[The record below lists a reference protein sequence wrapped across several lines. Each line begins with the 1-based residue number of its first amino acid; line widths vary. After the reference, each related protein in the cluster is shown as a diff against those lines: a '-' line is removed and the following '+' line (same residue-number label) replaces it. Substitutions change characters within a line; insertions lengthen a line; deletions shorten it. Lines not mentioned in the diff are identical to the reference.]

1 MEVLI
6 CFVLIFSYDF
16 FNFFYEGCKV
26 PQKQLLELLSGI
38 SSGKVGMDCSVVKL
52 RQKDLYMVSTVDFF
66 YPSVDDPFAQGK
78 IACANVL
85 SDLYSFGISECDN
98 MLMIMGLSRDMAEAE
113 RFIVSREIIKGFNEL
128 AEKEGGTEVTGGQ
141 TVLNPWPI
149 IGGVAMS
156 VVSKDEFILPVNAR
170 PGNIIILTKPLGT
183 QLAVNLHQWL
193 KTGNTDK
200 IEGVIHKLSLSDED
214 VSFVYHFAMLSMSK
228 LNRHA
233 SRLMM
238 KHQALAATDVT
249 GFGIMGHAQNLA
261 ENQNE
266 KVDFI
271 LHSLPCIPHTPS
283 ISTLAPGFRFHLG
296 YSAETSGGLF
306 ICLENK
312 QVALDFIADLSAID
326 PQWPAYIIGDVV
338 PASGPKNTAKFSDDI
353 RFFEVETDP

>member
-1 MEVLI
+1 
-6 CFVLIFSYDF
+6 
-16 FNFFYEGCKV
+16 
-26 PQKQLLELLSGI
+26 
-38 SSGKVGMDCSVVKL
+38 MDCSVVKL

-98 MLMIMGLSRDMAEAE
+98 MLMILGLSRDMGEEE
-113 RFIVSREIIKGFNEL
+113 RFIVAREIIKGFNHL
-128 AEKEGGTEVTGGQ
+128 AINDGETDVTGGQ

-156 VVSKDEFILPVNAR
+156 VVSSDEFILPVNSK
-170 PGNIIILTKPLGT
+170 PGNVIILTKPLGT

-193 KTGNTDK
+193 KTGNKDK
-200 IEGVIHKLSLSDED
+200 IEGVINKLNLSDDE
-214 VSFVYHFAMLSMSK
+214 VSYVYHFAMLSMSK

-233 SRLMM
+233 AKLMI
-238 KHQALAATDVT
+238 KHKALAATDVT

-266 KVDFI
+266 KVDFL
-271 LHSLPCIPHTPS
+271 LHRLPCIRHTPD
-283 ISTLAPGFRFHLG
+283 IATLAPGFKFSLG

-306 ICLENK
+306 ICLPDEN
-312 QVALDFIADLSAID
+312 AANLFIADLALLD
-326 PQWPAYIIGDVV
+326 PGWPAHIIGHVV
-338 PASGPKNTAKFSDDI
+338 PAAGPTNMA
-353 RFFEVETDP
+353 RFTENIDFFQVDAP

>member
-1 MEVLI
+1 
-6 CFVLIFSYDF
+6 
-16 FNFFYEGCKV
+16 
-26 PQKQLLELLSGI
+26 
-38 SSGKVGMDCSVVKL
+38 MDCSVVKL

-98 MLMIMGLSRDMAEAE
+98 MLMILGLSRDMGESE

-128 AEKEGGTEVTGGQ
+128 ATVDGETEVTGGQ

-149 IGGVAMS
+149 IGGIAMS
-156 VVSKDEFILPVNAR
+156 VVSADEFVLPVNAK
-170 PGNIIILTKPLGT
+170 PGNVIILTKPLGT

-193 KTGNTDK
+193 KTGNTDR
-200 IEGVIHKLSLSDED
+200 IEGVIKKLDLSEDE
-214 VSFVYHFAMLSMSK
+214 VNYVYHFAMISMSK
-228 LNRHA
+228 LNRNA
-233 SRLMM
+233 ARLMM
-238 KHQALAATDVT
+238 KHKALAATDVT

-271 LHSLPCIPHTPS
+271 LHTLPCIRHTPA
-283 ISTLAPGFRFHLG
+283 ISSLAPGFKFHQG

-306 ICLENK
+306 ICLAKED
-312 QVALDFIADLSAID
+312 ALSFIADLALLD
-326 PQWPAYIIGDVV
+326 PGWPAYIIGDVV
-338 PASGPKNTAKFSDDI
+338 PASGNSNMAKFADNI
-353 RFFEVETDP
+353 NFLEVDAP